1 MHSEEMEDIEEAG
14 AGEIVAMFGV
24 DCSSGDTFT
33 DGSLNYGMET
43 MFCPEPVISYAV
55 RPTST
60 KQSQNFSKALNRFQR
75 EDPTFRVH
83 VDPESNETIISG
95 MGELH
100 LDVYVERMKREYSVD
115 LEVSEPRVN
124 YRETIGAKAEFNY
137 LHKKQSG
144 GAGQFGRVIGYMEPL
159 DPNGDENFV
168 FENKI
173 VGNAIPPEY
182 INACKKG
189 FEEALAKGALTGHK
203 VEGVRVCLTDGQAH
217 AVDSS
222 ELAFKLAAKY
232 AFTQGFNAA
241 KPQVLEPVMGVEVQA
256 PQEFQGTVISLLN
269 KRRAQLQGSDADD
282 MYVTIQAD
290 VPLSMMF
297 GFSTDLRSGT
307 QGKGEFTMEYK
318 EHQPVLPDQQ
328 AKPATAPPVERRGGG
343 GN

>member
-1 MHSEEMEDIEEAG
+1 
-14 AGEIVAMFGV
+14 
-24 DCSSGDTFT
+24 
-33 DGSLNYGMET
+33 
-43 MFCPEPVISYAV
+43 
-55 RPTST
+55 
-60 KQSQNFSKALNRFQR
+60 
-75 EDPTFRVH
+75 
-83 VDPESNETIISG
+83 
-95 MGELH
+95 
-100 LDVYVERMKREYSVD
+100 
-115 LEVSEPRVN
+115 
-124 YRETIGAKAEFNY
+124 
-137 LHKKQSG
+137 
-144 GAGQFGRVIGYMEPL
+144 
-159 DPNGDENFV
+159 
-168 FENKI
+168 
-173 VGNAIPPEY
+173 
-182 INACKKG
+182 
-189 FEEALAKGALTGHK
+189 LTGHK

-328 AKPATAPPVERRGGG
+328 AKLAKAYQEERRGGG